1 MVCGKL
7 GGVQSQNKRTS
18 EIRYH
23 HSKRFT
29 RNKITVAPRRAGRP
43 HQSGNRLRF
52 SGRSRQACDP
62 WEPVKPGIKGQDA
75 LDSMMFHDGEM
86 HGVARRKLAVPKDNL
101 LGTLG
106 NAPINRQHLIDN
118 SEERIK
124 RWLDC
129 VAAVD
134 CNVAM

>member
-1 MVCGKL
+1 MDDK
-7 GGVQSQNKRTS
+7 QN
-18 EIRYH
+18 H
-23 HSKRFT
+23 
-29 RNKITVAPRRAGRP
+29 RRPERAARP

-52 SGRSRQACDP
+52 SGRLRQAGDP
-62 WEPVKPGIKGQDA
+62 WEPVKPGIKSQDA
-75 LDSMMFHDGEM
+75 LDSMMFHDREM
-86 HGVARRKLAVPKDNL
+86 DGVASGKLPVPKDNL

-134 CNVAM
+134 CNVTM